1 MFKQDKFSELT
12 DKSIEITAGT
22 MTIEDQLLTAEDI
35 DRLDDKCREDERKV
49 MAKLIKMHKRMLNNP
64 SKEEIEAAKKEY
76 PIIEAECYRIMKFR
90 DYYEALD
97 DNLRYSNIAH
107 SEKIKHESMEM
118 SHDLEGLHLENYK
131 IKKSAHACR
140 HETDTCE
147 IT

>member
-1 MFKQDKFSELT
+1 MFKQDKLSELT

-22 MTIEDQLLTAEDI
+22 MTIEEQLLTAEDI
-35 DRLDDKCREDERKV
+35 DRLDDKRRDRHRNMIKEYLKSVKV
-49 MAKLIKMHKRMLNNP
+49 LAKGHPRIEAVILEMQAEFYRMC
-64 SKEEIEAAKKEY
+64 KEE
-76 PIIEAECYRIMKFR
+76 

-131 IKKSAHACR
+131 IKKSAHAAR